1 MKEKSEGA
9 EPARGQAR
17 VAVAI
22 NSSWNVINFR
32 LGLVK
37 ALQRDGYDVVALT
50 PEDRHTEQLTANGV
64 GHVPIAMD
72 KKGLSPVRD
81 AFLLAR
87 YYRVLR
93 EVRPDVL
100 LAFTAKP
107 NVYAS
112 LAAHAL
118 GIPVV
123 NNVAGLGTAFVT
135 ERWLTKLLRRLY
147 RLAFRRSKTV
157 FFQNRDDMDM
167 FVRGRIARAD
177 QAVLLPG
184 SGVDLDRFRPA
195 APSAP
200 RDDFRFILIAR
211 LLWEKGI
218 GEYVEAARRVR
229 AAAPNARFQILG
241 FVDVDN
247 AAAVTPR
254 DLDRW
259 QSEGLVE
266 YLGAADDVRPH
277 IAAADCVVLPTFYR
291 EGMPRVLLEAS
302 AMGKPLITTDVAGCR
317 DVIEDG
323 RNGFLCAPR
332 SAEAL
337 AEALLKILRLGPANL
352 KAFSQ
357 AARRKA
363 ELEFDESI
371 IIARYREAIRSA
383 LATR

>member
-1 MKEKSEGA
+1 MKEESEGA
-9 EPARGQAR
+9 EPATRPVRIAI
-17 VAVAI
+17 AI

-37 ALQRDGYDVVALT
+37 ALQGDGFDVVALT
-50 PEDRHTEQLTANGV
+50 PEDRHSPQLTANGIA
-64 GHVPIAMD
+64 HVPIAMD

-81 AFLLAR
+81 AVLLAR
-87 YYRVLR
+87 YYRVLKD
-93 EVRPDVL
+93 VRPDVL

-107 NVYAS
+107 NVYGS

-118 GIPVV
+118 GIAVV

-135 ERWLTKLLRRLY
+135 ERWLTKVLRRLY

-167 FVRGRIARAD
+167 FVRGRIARRD

-184 SGVDLDRFRPA
+184 SGVDLERFRPA

-218 GEYVEAARRVR
+218 REYVEAARLIR
-229 AAAPNARFQILG
+229 AAEPRARFQILG

-247 AAAVTPR
+247 DAAVRPQ

-317 DVIEDG
+317 DVVDDG

-337 AEALLKILRLGPANL
+337 AEALLKMLRLSA
-352 KAFSQ
+352 AERESFSL
-357 AARRKA
+357 AARSKA
-363 ELEFDESI
+363 ELEFDEAI
-371 IIARYREAIRSA
+371 IVARYRDAIRAA
-383 LATR
+383 LD